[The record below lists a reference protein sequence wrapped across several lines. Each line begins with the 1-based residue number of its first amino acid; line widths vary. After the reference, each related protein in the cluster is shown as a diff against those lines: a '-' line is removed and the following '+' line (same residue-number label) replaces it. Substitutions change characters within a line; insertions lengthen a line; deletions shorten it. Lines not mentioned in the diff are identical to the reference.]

1 MRDVALYTWEVS
13 ANSLKVNGYD
23 QAVVRHIIQVLVEN
37 GYIAK
42 DGIKDF
48 ERQLAEQ
55 GQKALAD
62 PEGRINPDGG
72 AENTLMTAVFGL
84 KESAENIRSQGIKD
98 LLESG
103 KLKKAYR
110 SYDVEALAG
119 IGRGRRKAFT
129 FNYDNIRNNYNPFRQ
144 SDEPMFMPSEGY
156 HGTQHTF
163 APEKDAPL
171 GRFRMS
177 KIEQVR
183 ASKCLGMVYISP
195 AEKMWEITTE
205 RLYLSNPCLKF

>member
-1 MRDVALYTWEVS
+1 MATS
-13 ANSLKVNGYD
+13 
-23 QAVVRHIIQVLVEN
+23 
-37 GYIAK
+37 K
-42 DGIKDF
+42 DIKDF

-156 HGTQHTF
+156 HGTTLLLKRTLHSEDLKC
-163 APEKDAPL
+163 PKL
-171 GRFRMS
+171 
-177 KIEQVR
+177 EQVR

-205 RLYLSNPCLKF
+205 RLYLSNHV